1 MATSRGSAE
10 LWAVVVTYARPDTL
24 EAMLCAL
31 ERQSRR
37 VDHLLIVDNDSD
49 TRVAA
54 LAHAYGAEYLDS
66 GDNIGPAG
74 GLALGMQRVLS
85 CASDDDWILCVD
97 DDDEPTDDD
106 LIRTLWMFAQE
117 QSQADPQ
124 VAGIAAA
131 GSVYRRQ
138 LGVFRRLHDA
148 ELTGVVELDV
158 LFGGSFPMY
167 RLGAVRDVG
176 LFAAELFW
184 GFEEGEYG
192 LRMRRA
198 GYRLCAPGPVFLR
211 SRRRREDIG
220 QTGPKGRTSPD
231 KAAWRRYYSIRN
243 STVLAKRY
251 GGPFAPLVTSVGGAA
266 KSVVALTRAR
276 RPLREVALAPRA
288 AVHGLTDRLG
298 RRVDPGDNSK
308 GTRASPLH

>member
-1 MATSRGSAE
+1 VTSGNPPE
-10 LWAVVVTYARPDTL
+10 LWAVVVTYARPATL

-31 ERQSRR
+31 GRQSRP

-49 TRVAA
+49 PRVAA
-54 LAHAYGAEYLDS
+54 IAEAHGAEYLDS

-74 GLALGMQRVLS
+74 GVALGMQRVLTQ
-85 CASDDDWILCVD
+85 ASDDDWILCVD

-106 LIRTLWMFAQE
+106 LIRTLWMFAE
-117 QSQADPQ
+117 EMRRADER
-124 VAGIAAA
+124 VAGVAEA

-138 LGVFRRLHDA
+138 LGVFRRLQDE
-148 ELTGVVELDV
+148 ELTGVVDLDV

-167 RLGAVRDVG
+167 RLAAVRAVG
-176 LFAAELFW
+176 LYDAELFW

-192 LRMRRA
+192 LRVKGA
-198 GYRLCAPGPVFLR
+198 GYRLCAPGPVFLQ
-211 SRRRREDIG
+211 SRQGRDDSRG
-220 QTGPKGRTSPD
+220 PSPKGRTSAD

-243 STVLAKRY
+243 STVLARRY

-276 RPLREVALAPRA
+276 RPLSEVALAPRA
-288 AVHGLTDRLG
+288 AVHGLTGRLG
-298 RRVDPGDNSK
+298 RRVDPGRNHK
-308 GTRASPLH
+308 AP